1 MLSDLFILAAV
12 KAKDAAEEFLKLN
25 NIDMAIRSLTAAKE
39 FNPELPNIDEYFM
52 AYKVHEMAAKKSTW
66 YEFLSLSDVQVDST
80 VIKKQYKKMALKL
93 HPDKNHS
100 VAAEG
105 AFLLIQSAFEVLI
118 DPAKRQVYDSSLCS
132 KKRPH
137 MSPHTASG
145 SSKYSKPSRPT
156 SEEAKSS
163 QSRPREAADRSSSG
177 FGRTFSSEFRRT
189 SSSGFGS
196 TKTKETCSCRGGCNL
211 RNVRIKMVLQG
222 NGTRKIVVSRN
233 GEVIIQTPLAL

>member
-1 MLSDLFILAAV
+1 
-12 KAKDAAEEFLKLN
+12 
-25 NIDMAIRSLTAAKE
+25 
-39 FNPELPNIDEYFM
+39 
-52 AYKVHEMAAKKSTW
+52 MAAKKSTW

-80 VIKKQYKKMALKL
+80 VIKKQYMKMALKL

-100 VAAEG
+100 VSAEG

-118 DPAKRQVYDSSLCS
+118 DPAKGQVYDSSLCS

-145 SSKYSKPSRPT
+145 SSKYSKPSKPT
-156 SEEAKSS
+156 SEEANSS

-177 FGRTFSSEFRRT
+177 FGRTFSSE
-189 SSSGFGS
+189 FGS

-211 RNVRIKMVLQG
+211 RNVRIKMVLEA